1 MDGKIGQVGGNS
13 STLKKL
19 PSSVGNLTA
28 LELLRLDGSAIEE
41 LPSSIG
47 NLTVLKKLYL
57 RGCENLANMPQSI
70 YGLQNLGLI
79 DLSRCPKL
87 VTLPNNLIS
96 EGLSNAE
103 SLPLEVRTN
112 ANNPRDGDFMR
123 HGEIKCVNLRE
134 LNLRGC
140 KRLVEILVQ
149 LPASVAMIDMT
160 DCISLER
167 FSTLSKILEDEDM
180 QGISNMDLSNC
191 HRLCDNL
198 GLDLSKMAKFLLN
211 QMKRSER
218 IIVTL
223 LDSGSEVPEW
233 FTFGDDFDDYDES
246 EFDYVDVDG
255 RSFRNYKLHI
265 EIPWTSVL
273 ENTKLIRSICL
284 EERQGK
290 VMKLDP
296 EREQIY
302 DLCLHF
308 NVLMLK
314 TYLESGPKGVFIPKS
329 TANRHQ
335 TRGPN
340 WSYGGLRHI
349 ATVRSYRSHD

>member
-1 MDGKIGQVGGNS
+1 
-13 STLKKL
+13 
-19 PSSVGNLTA
+19 
-28 LELLRLDGSAIEE
+28 
-41 LPSSIG
+41 
-47 NLTVLKKLYL
+47 
-57 RGCENLANMPQSI
+57 MPQSI

-96 EGLSNAE
+96 KGLSNAE

-265 EIPWTSVL
+265 EIPWTS
-273 ENTKLIRSICL
+273 IRSICL

-308 NVLMLK
+308 NVLLLK

>member
-1 MDGKIGQVGGNS
+1 MSGKIGQVGGNS

-96 EGLSNAE
+96 EGLSSAE

-112 ANNPRDGDFMR
+112 ANNPCDGDFMR
-123 HGEIKCVNLRE
+123 HGEVYFQECNKDFQHCQRYWKTKT
-134 LNLRGC
+134 C
-140 KRLVEILVQ
+140 
-149 LPASVAMIDMT
+149 
-160 DCISLER
+160 
-167 FSTLSKILEDEDM
+167 
-180 QGISNMDLSNC
+180 NMDLSNC

-218 IIVTL
+218 VIVTL

-246 EFDYVDVDG
+246 KFDYVDVDG

-273 ENTKLIRSICL
+273 ENTKLVLFAVWEITESFVSPCSL
-284 EERQGK
+284 LF
-290 VMKLDP
+290 KLDDYLDQKYLFG
-296 EREQIY
+296 RETREG
-302 DLCLHF
+302 
-308 NVLMLK
+308 NVWLECIPISCEQLK
-314 TYLESGPKGVFIPKS
+314 TPIFQVTVIGKGLHIKSIGAHLAPISMSKDGDDDGKHIDENELDDDDDVGDEVGPRKRTNI
-329 TANRHQ
+329 
-335 TRGPN
+335 
-340 WSYGGLRHI
+340 
-349 ATVRSYRSHD
+349 